1 MTAKPLPPRPTT
13 AGTFLLV
20 DGEWVNQFPT
30 ESPEV
35 LTDGNDPA
43 PDPDGEKGDK
53 LRGQP
58 DGIRD

>member
-20 DGEWVNQFPT
+20 DGEWVNQSFA

-35 LTDGNDPA
+35 TTDG
-43 PDPDGEKGDK
+43 PDSPPNPDGEEGDE
-53 LRGQP
+53 LRS
-58 DGIRD
+58 